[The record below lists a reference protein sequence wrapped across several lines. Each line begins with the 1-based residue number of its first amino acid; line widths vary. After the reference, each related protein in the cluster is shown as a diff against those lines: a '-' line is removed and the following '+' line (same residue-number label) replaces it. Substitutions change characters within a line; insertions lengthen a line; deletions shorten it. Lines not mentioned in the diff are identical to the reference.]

1 MNEVSLKPVIDE
13 LETLFSKFNKA
24 FFEGKLEKPVITVSP
39 DHTRGAYGWCTGWK
53 AWQDGTKEGGYYE
66 INLCAEY
73 LNRPFEETCGTLLHE
88 MVHLQNLQ
96 DNVQDTSRSGSYH
109 NRKFKETAEAHGLTV
124 EKGEKY
130 GWHKTTLNPQAE
142 AFVKSLGKSG
152 FCLVR
157 PRTNPLKGSRKGG
170 GSSSR
175 KYVCPCCGTIIRAT
189 KEVHVLCGEYTV
201 IQLIGLAADEEY
213 RLEREHNQ
221 NPEHRHP
228 LAEWGWTEA
237 DCLKYCY
244 SHGFDW
250 GGLYEIFHRVSC
262 WCCPLQSLEELRNL
276 RKHFPDL
283 WAKLLDMEHRTW

>member
-39 DHTRGAYGWCTGWK
+39 DHTRGAYGWCTAWK

-130 GWHKTTLNPQAE
+130 GWHKTALNPQAE

-170 GSSSR
+170 GIKFPQVCLPLLRNHHPGHQSSS
-175 KYVCPCCGTIIRAT
+175 CS
-189 KEVHVLCGEYTV
+189 L
-201 IQLIGLAADEEY
+201 
-213 RLEREHNQ
+213 
-221 NPEHRHP
+221 
-228 LAEWGWTEA
+228 WG
-237 DCLKYCY
+237 
-244 SHGFDW
+244 
-250 GGLYEIFHRVSC
+250 
-262 WCCPLQSLEELRNL
+262 
-276 RKHFPDL
+276 
-283 WAKLLDMEHRTW
+283 M

>member
-39 DHTRGAYGWCTGWK
+39 DHTRGAYGWCTAWK

-130 GWHKTTLNPQAE
+130 GWHKTALNPQAE

-170 GSSSR
+170 GDQ
-175 KYVCPCCGTIIRAT
+175 VP
-189 KEVHVLCGEYTV
+189 
-201 IQLIGLAADEEY
+201 
-213 RLEREHNQ
+213 
-221 NPEHRHP
+221 
-228 LAEWGWTEA
+228 
-237 DCLKYCY
+237 
-244 SHGFDW
+244 
-250 GGLYEIFHRVSC
+250 VSMFA
-262 WCCPLQSLEELRNL
+262 PVVE
-276 RKHFPDL
+276 P
-283 WAKLLDMEHRTW
+283 

>member
-39 DHTRGAYGWCTGWK
+39 DHTRGAYGWCTAWK

-157 PRTNPLKGSRKGG
+157 PRTNPLKGSREGG
-170 GSSSR
+170 GI
-175 KYVCPCCGTIIRAT
+175 K
-189 KEVHVLCGEYTV
+189 
-201 IQLIGLAADEEY
+201 
-213 RLEREHNQ
+213 
-221 NPEHRHP
+221 
-228 LAEWGWTEA
+228 
-237 DCLKYCY
+237 
-244 SHGFDW
+244 
-250 GGLYEIFHRVSC
+250 
-262 WCCPLQSLEELRNL
+262 
-276 RKHFPDL
+276 FP
-283 WAKLLDMEHRTW
+283 

>member
-39 DHTRGAYGWCTGWK
+39 DHTRGAYGWC
-53 AWQDGTKEGGYYE
+53 
-66 INLCAEY
+66 
-73 LNRPFEETCGTLLHE
+73 
-88 MVHLQNLQ
+88 
-96 DNVQDTSRSGSYH
+96 
-109 NRKFKETAEAHGLTV
+109 TAEAHGLTV

-189 KEVHVLCGEYTV
+189 KEVHVLCGECEV
-201 IQLIGLAADEEY
+201 AFEEQ
-213 RLEREHNQ
+213 E
-221 NPEHRHP
+221 
-228 LAEWGWTEA
+228 
-237 DCLKYCY
+237 
-244 SHGFDW
+244 
-250 GGLYEIFHRVSC
+250 
-262 WCCPLQSLEELRNL
+262 
-276 RKHFPDL
+276 
-283 WAKLLDMEHRTW
+283 